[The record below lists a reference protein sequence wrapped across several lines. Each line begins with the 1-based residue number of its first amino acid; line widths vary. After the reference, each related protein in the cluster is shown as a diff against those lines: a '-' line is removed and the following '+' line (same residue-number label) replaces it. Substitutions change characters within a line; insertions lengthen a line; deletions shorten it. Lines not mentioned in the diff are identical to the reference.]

1 MSTTPTDKHATDFRS
16 AAGMDDRETAL
27 ADFKRAMRWI
37 VIIAVLMVVGALSYL
52 QAFGTLTPTT
62 IIATASGVFFSVLL
76 GSGLFALA
84 FFSDKSG
91 LDQQVTDATQSER
104 DHAHIQIC
112 NREKTS

>member
-1 MSTTPTDKHATDFRS
+1 MNQVPTVNRAP
-16 AAGMDDRETAL
+16 MDEGEAAL
-27 ADFKRAMRWI
+27 AEFKRSMRWI
-37 VIIAVLMVVGALSYL
+37 VIVAALMVVGALSYL

-62 IIATASGVFFSVLL
+62 IIATAGGVFFSVVL

-91 LDQQVTDATQSER
+91 VDQQVTDAAQPGR
-104 DHAHIQIC
+104 DHRQTQIP